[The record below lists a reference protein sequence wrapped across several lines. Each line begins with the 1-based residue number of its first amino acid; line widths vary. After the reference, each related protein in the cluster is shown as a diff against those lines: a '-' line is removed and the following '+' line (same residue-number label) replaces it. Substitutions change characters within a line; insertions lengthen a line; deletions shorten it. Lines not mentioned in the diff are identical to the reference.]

1 MAERKE
7 HWRGKGNYL
16 KYGFDTVANRC
27 NLARGSL
34 ADQKS
39 PRPSQTY
46 LGLGIAGRC
55 PADSWAR
62 SAPRQGA
69 EAALEQQRARGPA
82 GGVPRR
88 RASLP
93 STVVAA
99 PKAER
104 HLPASLPWPTSPSC
118 MAPAL
123 LGQQQTSGDKA
134 AGKPN
139 TSRRAVS
146 FIQEAFLNKA
156 SKYLTVHYSGC
167 ALSPRGTPQA
177 CWRGVRWNTC
187 LAYSSDQQ

>member
-27 NLARGSL
+27 NLARSSL

-39 PRPSQTY
+39 PQPSQPHT
-46 LGLGIAGRC
+46 GLGIAGWC

-69 EAALEQQRARGPA
+69 EAALGQQRARGPA
-82 GGVPRR
+82 GGVPRHG
-88 RASLP
+88 ASLP
-93 STVVAA
+93 SAVAAA

-118 MAPAL
+118 IAPAL

-134 AGKPN
+134 AGKHN
-139 TSRRAVS
+139 TS
-146 FIQEAFLNKA
+146 QEGGQL
-156 SKYLTVHYSGC
+156 H
-167 ALSPRGTPQA
+167 PRGISEQGFKIPDSPLFWLCFKPT
-177 CWRGVRWNTC
+177 GD
-187 LAYSSDQQ
+187 SSSLLEGSTLEYLLSLLI